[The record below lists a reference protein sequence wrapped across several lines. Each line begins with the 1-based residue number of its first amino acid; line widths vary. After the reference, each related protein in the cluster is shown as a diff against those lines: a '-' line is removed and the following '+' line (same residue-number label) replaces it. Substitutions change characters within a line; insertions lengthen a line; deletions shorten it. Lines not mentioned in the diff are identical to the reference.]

1 MRDKMDEKELRD
13 IIKDCKKKME
23 PDDLKTQDRQFPQ
36 LCWILLLKCF
46 EDFEKNRSHVD
57 KDFKESTDFSFS
69 VPGELNTNSLG
80 GQEVIG
86 RYDSELQAILNEF
99 LELYKY
105 AAHVP
110 RFSLVEAA
118 SIQHYLPTQG
128 FKEFH
133 FERGGKETHDRHLVF
148 MTYLNSVDDCGETEF
163 FYQDY
168 KCKAVKGKTVIWP
181 SDWTHTHRGV
191 VSKTEEKFIITGW
204 FSYQ

>member
-1 MRDKMDEKELRD
+1 LGSFIHETYLNDLT
-13 IIKDCKKKME
+13 IC
-23 PDDLKTQDRQFPQ
+23 DDLITWFGNNAEHHDDGGLYLPKGNQSSLGT
-36 LCWILLLKCF
+36 
-46 EDFEKNRSHVD
+46 N

-80 GQEVIG
+80 GQEIIG
-86 RYDSELQAILNEF
+86 RYDSELQAVLDEF